1 MIRKVIFSPEAR
13 DDLFKLYR
21 YIVDGGARNGAIAYI
36 ARLETRCLNLAT
48 FPEQGSLRDDIRP
61 GLRLLGFERR
71 TQIAFH
77 VAPEAV
83 VIDRIFH
90 GGQSTDAAFD
100 D

>member
-1 MIRKVIFSPEAR
+1 MIRKVIFSPEA
-13 DDLFKLYR
+13 
-21 YIVDGGARNGAIAYI
+21 
-36 ARLETRCLNLAT
+36 
-48 FPEQGSLRDDIRP
+48 
-61 GLRLLGFERR
+61 LGFERR

-83 VIDRIFH
+83 VVDRIFH